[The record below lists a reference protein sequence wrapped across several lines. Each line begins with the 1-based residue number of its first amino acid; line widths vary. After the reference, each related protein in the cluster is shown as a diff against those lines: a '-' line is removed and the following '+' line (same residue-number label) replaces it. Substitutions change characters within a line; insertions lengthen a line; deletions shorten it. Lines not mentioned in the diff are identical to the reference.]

1 MPCHNLLTLPKYV
14 DMAVTCWCG
23 GIAGIADTVKQFA
36 AFVAAASGIREQA
49 DAAPDTATLAAA
61 SYSGVQLHTGGVNG
75 GGRGAAGRQLLHD
88 GVAAAHGRG
97 RGSAFQ

>member
-49 DAAPDTATLAAA
+49 DAAPDTATLAA
-61 SYSGVQLHTGGVNG
+61 SYGGVQLHTGGVNG